1 MWYNVG
7 RGWKRLDSSEEL
19 CDQPRLVLDLH
30 STDHVGCLG
39 HEIFLTKEKI
49 LVCAVSAAED
59 AFMGDADS

>member
-1 MWYNVG
+1 M
-7 RGWKRLDSSEEL
+7 DSSEEL

-59 AFMGDADS
+59 AFIWGMLIHEDQMVSADVL